1 MSVHG
6 NVWCL
11 MVLISI
17 GNFVSSSGLGTIVM
31 TPITSMLAL
40 HTQID
45 HGKIRIE
52 KDRKQSFSFSYN

>member
-1 MSVHG
+1 
-6 NVWCL
+6 

-17 GNFVSSSGLGTIVM
+17 GNFVSSFGLGTIVM

-40 HTQID
+40 RTQIG

-52 KDRKQSFSFSYN
+52 KDRKRSFSFSYN